1 MAAGI
6 IFSNLN
12 DNTLSRLTADRTV
25 AAVPFGCRYRLV
37 DFALSNMVNANITN
51 INLVTNYNYRS
62 LVDHIGS
69 GKDWDL
75 ARRSGGIHIISP
87 FQNSKDNAKLYY
99 THLSALRSMQSYIND
114 IKDDVVVLSDCDN
127 ICNIKL
133 KDVIAYHKKTG
144 AEITL
149 VTHKV
154 SSLGSIR
161 NNGLYIKTD
170 DSSRITDICFGN
182 EATSDYPERHIGIF
196 VVDTQYLKQILVSA
210 AAHNYSSLTK
220 DIIGLGINYHKYMT
234 YCYDGYVAPVSDFND
249 YFERSIELTTNKF
262 ARESLLG
269 VRARPVYTKVHNSAP
284 VIYTNDAHVKD
295 SLIADDCV
303 IEGTVENSII
313 FRGVKIGKG
322 SVVKNSILFGGT
334 YVGEGSNLS
343 CLVVDK
349 NSVICDNRNLSGH
362 MTMPFYIPK
371 HSKI

>member
-12 DNTLSRLTADRTV
+12 DNTLSRLTTDRTV

-37 DFALSNMVNANITN
+37 DFALSNMVNANITE

-75 ARRSGGIHIISP
+75 ARRSGGINIISP
-87 FQNSKDNAKLYY
+87 FQNATKGHAELYY
-99 THLSALRSMQSYIND
+99 THLAALCSMQTYIND

-127 ICNIKL
+127 ICNIDL
-133 KDVIAYHKKTG
+133 KDVIKHHKESG

-149 VTHKV
+149 VTKKAK
-154 SSLGSIR
+154 LGTIR
-161 NNGLYIKTD
+161 NNSIYVKTD
-170 DSSRITDICFGN
+170 ESGRITDLAYGTDAS
-182 EATSDYPERHIGIF
+182 EEYPERHIGIF
-196 VVDTQYLKQILVSA
+196 VIDTLYLKQILISA
-210 AAHNYSSLTK
+210 VAHNYKSLTK
-220 DIIGLGINYHKYMT
+220 DVIGASIGTHKYMT
-234 YCYDGYVAPVSDFND
+234 YCYNGYVAPVSDFND
-249 YFERSIELTTNKF
+249 YFERSIELASNAQ

-269 VRARPVYTKVHNSAP
+269 VRERPVYTKVHNSSP
-284 VIYTNDAHVKD
+284 VIYTDTANVKD

-334 YVGEGSNLS
+334 YVGEGSHLN
-343 CLVVDK
+343 CVVVDK
-349 NSVICDNRNLSGH
+349 HSVICDNRDLSGH
-362 MTMPFYIPK
+362 ITMPFYIPRR
-371 HSKI
+371 SKI

>member
-12 DNTLSRLTADRTV
+12 DNTLSRLTTDRTV

-37 DFALSNMVNANITN
+37 DFALSNMVNANITE

-75 ARRSGGIHIISP
+75 ARRSGGINIISP
-87 FQNSKDNAKLYY
+87 FQSAKENAKLYY
-99 THLSALRSMQSYIND
+99 THLAALCSMQSYINE
-114 IKDDVVVLSDCDN
+114 IKDDTVVLSDCDN
-127 ICNIKL
+127 ICNINL
-133 KDVIAYHKKTG
+133 KEVIAYHKSSG

-149 VTHKV
+149 VTQKV
-154 SSLGSIR
+154 AGMGSIR
-161 NNGLYIKTD
+161 NNAIYVKTD
-170 DSSRITDICFGN
+170 DDGRITDISYGN
-182 EATSDYPERHIGIF
+182 EISEEYPERHIGIF
-196 VVDTQYLKQILVSA
+196 VIDAQFLKQILVSSV
-210 AAHNYSSLTK
+210 AHNYSSLTK
-220 DIIGLGINYHKYMT
+220 DIIGAGVKFRKYMT

-284 VIYTNDAHVKD
+284 VIYTNDASVKD
-295 SLIADDCV
+295 SLIADDCI

-334 YVGEGSNLS
+334 YVGEGSHLN
-343 CLVVDK
+343 CVVVDK

-362 MTMPFYIPK
+362 ITMPFYIPRR
-371 HSKI
+371 SKI